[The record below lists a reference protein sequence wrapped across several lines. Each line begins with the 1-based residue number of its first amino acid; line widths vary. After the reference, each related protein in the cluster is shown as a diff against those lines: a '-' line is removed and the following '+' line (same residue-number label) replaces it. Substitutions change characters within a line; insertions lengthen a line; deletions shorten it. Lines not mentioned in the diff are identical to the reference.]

1 MRQQQYNF
9 NSSKFRK
16 FCLSWTMIPQKYEM
30 ENITAIILS
39 LQMYKGNIKIHGDYK
54 VMPGY
59 KRRY

>member
-1 MRQQQYNF
+1 
-9 NSSKFRK
+9 
-16 FCLSWTMIPQKYEM
+16 MIPQKYEM
-30 ENITAIILS
+30 ENIENITVIILS